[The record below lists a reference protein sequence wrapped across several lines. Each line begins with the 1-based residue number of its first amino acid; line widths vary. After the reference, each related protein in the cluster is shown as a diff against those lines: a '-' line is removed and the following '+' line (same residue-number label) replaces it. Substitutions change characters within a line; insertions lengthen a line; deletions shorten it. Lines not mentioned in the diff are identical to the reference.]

1 MIRSRRL
8 VVAFIGLIAL
18 GCLAG
23 ALARLFAGHVDLS
36 AVRDVAVWHTRFLT
50 NASRDVTWAGTVTVI
65 APLAVLACG
74 WLLSRGRQSGALAVL
89 LAAVG
94 AVALSSLVKVIV
106 DRPRPPV
113 HHLVHVT
120 SASFPS
126 GHATE
131 SSAFYLVVVAVIV
144 WPLSARVARWAAS
157 ALLVALILAVSF
169 SRVYLGVHYPTD
181 VVGGLLLG
189 GGWTWAVLR
198 SVAPAHIGARRRG
211 IMRR

>member
-1 MIRSRRL
+1 MQPRSVIRGRGL
-8 VVAFIGLIAL
+8 LVAFIGLVAL

-36 AVRDVAVWHTRFLT
+36 AVRDVGAWHTRFLT
-50 NASRDVTWAGTVTVI
+50 EAARDVTWAGTVTVI

-74 WLLSRGRQSGALAVL
+74 WLLSRGRQAGALAVV

-106 DRPRPPV
+106 ERPRPPV

-131 SSAFYLVVVAVIV
+131 SSAFYLALLAVVA
-144 WPLSARVARWAAS
+144 WPLALPAVRSGAA

-189 GGWTWAVLR
+189 SGWTWAVLR
-198 SVAPAHIGARRRG
+198 SVAPAGTPVRG
-211 IMRR
+211 H

>member
-1 MIRSRRL
+1 MQRRSVIRGRRL
-8 VVAFIGLIAL
+8 VVSFIGLVGF

-36 AVRDVAVWHTRFLT
+36 AVRDVAAWHTRFLT
-50 NASRDVTWAGTVTVI
+50 AASRDVSWAGTVTVI

-74 WLLSRGRQSGALAVL
+74 WLLGRRRQSGALAVV

-106 DRPRPPV
+106 DRPRPPI
-113 HHLVHVT
+113 HHLVNVT

-131 SSAFYLVVVAVIV
+131 SSAFYLIAVVVIV
-144 WPLSARVARWAAS
+144 WPLEAAVVRWIAV
-157 ALLVALILAVSF
+157 ALLLALILAVSF

-181 VVGGLLLG
+181 VAGGLLLG
-189 GGWTWAVLR
+189 SGWTWAVLR
-198 SVAPAHIGARRRG
+198 SVAPGALEKAR
-211 IMRR
+211 